1 MSAFSDRR
9 RAAATS
15 FRASQNTPSS
25 DSEVLCPAIFTER
38 LRTASPAAA
47 APSDAGRAGPLI
59 ARGSCLGARPQHVV
73 RPHPLVELRFGE
85 QAERDGDILQ
95 GGVVARSEEHTSELQ
110 SLMRIWY
117 ADFSL
122 KKN

>member
-1 MSAFSDRR
+1 MRAFSDRR

-15 FRASQNTPSS
+15 FSASQNTPSS

-47 APSDAGRAGPLI
+47 PPSDAGRAGPLI

-73 RPHPLVELRFGE
+73 RPHPLVELRYGQ
-85 QAERDGDILQ
+85 QAARHGGVLPCGVCAEGHLGAI
-95 GGVVARSEEHTSELQ
+95 GGVVLSALH
-110 SLMRIWY
+110 
-117 ADFSL
+117 
-122 KKN
+122 

>member
-38 LRTASPAAA
+38 LRTASPTAA

-73 RPHPLVELRFGE
+73 RPHPLVELR
-85 QAERDGDILQ
+85 
-95 GGVVARSEEHTSELQ
+95 SEEHTSELKP
-110 SLMRIWY
+110 LMRISY
-117 ADFSL
+117 AD
-122 KKN
+122 